1 MKSLKK
7 YSIFS
12 LLFAGILSFAL
23 CFAVSAP
30 KKANAATNYFK
41 NVSVSLTDSTVLKY
55 TVELPEGYTSAKM
68 TYTYGFGEGATE
80 ETGVVSADKKTA
92 SFAFD
97 KISPENYAEK
107 VTAKLTLEGDGKSA
121 LTNSYDYSIADY
133 VRDLLDKNVYELK
146 LSAEKYS
153 ALRKLAVDMLYLGDE
168 AQDFVA
174 GETPVAQYATSGLT
188 EQEKALRSVK
198 TAIQKP
204 ENYKTLAEL
213 NTKDSKVFY
222 ISRGAEFT
230 SKISVKFT
238 FAVKGEVG
246 TITVKANDENVAVTP
261 VSLTVG
267 ENEVK
272 GYSVIYDKIF
282 AELYGKNITFKVY
295 GDGVEI
301 SSFEYGLAH
310 FNYALSTDE
319 KAKNIAAE
327 AYVYGVSAAEYKNA
341 KEYDFIKATRDCVTS
356 GTTKDYYY
364 YPETGKY
371 FEEIGGAAVTPEVDI
386 AHHEKTIDNAWHT
399 CEVCGKEYLATR
411 NGGGSQNSGRKKF
424 VLLPGKDPFVA
435 ESYVEVGT
443 ESDYTTTFNLKTA
456 QFVTYEFTL
465 PESDVS
471 VVKVSVNMRNTNLNV
486 GGEKNLEYQLKKTL
500 HLYVGS
506 VSSENEVPVSDSAV
520 LKPQLENYNLYFNYE
535 IATVAIPE
543 NNKII
548 LKFVHPGE
556 TDGDGKARGGYL
568 CYLHVEKSN
577 EGCTEGYHK
586 TKRHEAIAATC
597 TVDGNEQYFECLTC
611 GKLFRDLRATD
622 VLQAIPTIA
631 ATGVHVWDI
640 PRYSDASSHTLT
652 CLSCGKVENEAHE
665 HNEGE
670 THLIVAKAP
679 NKVWYTV
686 GETLDTDRMELYIS
700 TVCAKGCKCSA
711 KVKANEYTIEYTN
724 GSAFALG
731 DTYVTLKHTASGA
744 TAKLPVYVTEVGKTI
759 TIDDKDN
766 DYVLSGSASDKS
778 RNNDTGGIGQ
788 SGYGGS
794 YSSSIRKTGAKAT
807 IKFNLDTETTGRIV
821 IQACSDRTVTGNNN
835 QGFPE
840 YSKGM
845 CVNDVMVVIVNG
857 KRVEISYDAVLKG
870 SVSNLE
876 ASTNR
881 WVWTNWTSVDLG
893 KLNLKAGENIVT
905 VEFTAAKGYTD
916 SYAQAVVGQLDC
928 INVFLD

>member
-1 MKSLKK
+1 MKNPKK

-12 LLFAGILSFAL
+12 LLAVAILSFAL

-68 TYTYGFGEGATE
+68 TYTYGFGEGTTE

-107 VTAKLTLEGDGKSA
+107 VTAKLTLEGNGKSA

-198 TAIQKP
+198 TAIEKP

-230 SKISVKFT
+230 SKVSIKFT

-246 TITVKANDENVAVTP
+246 AITVKANDENVAVTP

-267 ENEVK
+267 KNEVK

-295 GDGVEI
+295 AGGIEI

-371 FEEIGGAAVTPEVDI
+371 FEKIGGAAVTPEVDI
-386 AHHEKTIDNAWHT
+386 AHHEKTIDNAWHK
-399 CEVCGKEYLATR
+399 CEVCGKQYLATR
-411 NGGGSQNSGRKKF
+411 NGGGSQISGRKKF

-443 ESDYTTTFNLKTA
+443 ESDYTTTFDLTKTEE
-456 QFVTYEFTL
+456 VVYKFTL
-465 PESDVS
+465 PENADVS
-471 VVKVSVNMRNTNLNV
+471 SIKIYVNMRNTNKSSDV
-486 GGEKNLEYQLKKTL
+486 SKNYEYQLNKTL
-500 HLYVGS
+500 RLYIGS
-506 VSSENEVPVSDSAV
+506 VSDENKIEIADSVV
-520 LKPQLENYNLYFNYE
+520 LKPGKEGCNTYFCYE
-535 IATVAIPE
+535 LTSNVAIPE
-543 NNKII
+543 NRTII
-548 LKFVHPGE
+548 LKYVRSG
-556 TDGDGKARGGYL
+556 DWDGKSGDSKPCGGYL
-568 CYLHVEKSN
+568 CYLSVE
-577 EGCTEGYHK
+577 
-586 TKRHEAIAATC
+586 
-597 TVDGNEQYFECLTC
+597 
-611 GKLFRDLRATD
+611 
-622 VLQAIPTIA
+622 
-631 ATGVHVWDI
+631 GV
-640 PRYSDASSHTLT
+640 
-652 CLSCGKVENEAHE
+652 N
-665 HNEGE
+665 
-670 THLIVAKAP
+670 
-679 NKVWYTV
+679 
-686 GETLDTDRMELYIS
+686 
-700 TVCAKGCKCSA
+700 
-711 KVKANEYTIEYTN
+711 
-724 GSAFALG
+724 
-731 DTYVTLKHTASGA
+731 
-744 TAKLPVYVTEVGKTI
+744 
-759 TIDDKDN
+759 
-766 DYVLSGSASDKS
+766 
-778 RNNDTGGIGQ
+778 
-788 SGYGGS
+788 
-794 YSSSIRKTGAKAT
+794 
-807 IKFNLDTETTGRIV
+807 
-821 IQACSDRTVTGNNN
+821 
-835 QGFPE
+835 
-840 YSKGM
+840 
-845 CVNDVMVVIVNG
+845 
-857 KRVEISYDAVLKG
+857 
-870 SVSNLE
+870 
-876 ASTNR
+876 
-881 WVWTNWTSVDLG
+881 
-893 KLNLKAGENIVT
+893 
-905 VEFTAAKGYTD
+905 
-916 SYAQAVVGQLDC
+916 
-928 INVFLD
+928 

>member
-1 MKSLKK
+1 MKNLKK

-12 LLFAGILSFAL
+12 LLAVAILSFAL
-23 CFAVSAP
+23 CIAVSAP

-68 TYTYGFGEGATE
+68 TYTYGFGEGTTE

-198 TAIQKP
+198 TAIEKP
-204 ENYKTLAEL
+204 ENHKTLAEL

-222 ISRGAEFT
+222 ISRGTEFT
-230 SKISVKFT
+230 SKVSIKFT

-246 TITVKANDENVAVTP
+246 AITVKANDENVAVTP

-267 ENEVK
+267 KNEVN

-295 GDGVEI
+295 AGGTEI

-310 FNYALSTDE
+310 FNYALSNDE
-319 KAKNIAAE
+319 KAKNVAAE

-386 AHHEKTIDNAWHT
+386 AHHEKTIDNKWHT
-399 CEVCGKEYLATR
+399 CEVCGKQYLATR
-411 NGGGSQNSGRKKF
+411 DGGGSQISGRKKF

-443 ESDYTTTFNLKTA
+443 ESDYTTTYDLTKA
-456 QFVTYEFTL
+456 EEVVYKFTL
-465 PESDVS
+465 PENADVS
-471 VVKVSVNMRNTNLNV
+471 SIKIYVNMRNTNKSSDV
-486 GGEKNLEYQLKKTL
+486 SKNYEYQLNKTL
-500 HLYVGS
+500 RLYIGS
-506 VSSENEVPVSDSAV
+506 VSDENKIEIADSVV
-520 LKPQLENYNLYFNYE
+520 LKPGKEGCNTYFCYE
-535 IATVAIPE
+535 LTSNVAIPE
-543 NNKII
+543 NRTII
-548 LKFVHPGE
+548 LKYVRSGDW
-556 TDGDGKARGGYL
+556 DGIGGDSKPCGGYL
-568 CYLHVEKSN
+568 CYLSVE
-577 EGCTEGYHK
+577 
-586 TKRHEAIAATC
+586 
-597 TVDGNEQYFECLTC
+597 
-611 GKLFRDLRATD
+611 
-622 VLQAIPTIA
+622 
-631 ATGVHVWDI
+631 GV
-640 PRYSDASSHTLT
+640 
-652 CLSCGKVENEAHE
+652 N
-665 HNEGE
+665 
-670 THLIVAKAP
+670 
-679 NKVWYTV
+679 
-686 GETLDTDRMELYIS
+686 
-700 TVCAKGCKCSA
+700 
-711 KVKANEYTIEYTN
+711 
-724 GSAFALG
+724 
-731 DTYVTLKHTASGA
+731 
-744 TAKLPVYVTEVGKTI
+744 
-759 TIDDKDN
+759 
-766 DYVLSGSASDKS
+766 
-778 RNNDTGGIGQ
+778 
-788 SGYGGS
+788 
-794 YSSSIRKTGAKAT
+794 
-807 IKFNLDTETTGRIV
+807 
-821 IQACSDRTVTGNNN
+821 
-835 QGFPE
+835 
-840 YSKGM
+840 
-845 CVNDVMVVIVNG
+845 
-857 KRVEISYDAVLKG
+857 
-870 SVSNLE
+870 
-876 ASTNR
+876 
-881 WVWTNWTSVDLG
+881 
-893 KLNLKAGENIVT
+893 
-905 VEFTAAKGYTD
+905 
-916 SYAQAVVGQLDC
+916 
-928 INVFLD
+928 

>member
-1 MKSLKK
+1 MKNLKK

-12 LLFAGILSFAL
+12 LLAVAILSFAL
-23 CFAVSAP
+23 CFVVSAP

-68 TYTYGFGEGATE
+68 TYTYGFGEGTTE

-188 EQEKALRSVK
+188 EEEKALRSVK
-198 TAIQKP
+198 TAIEKP

-246 TITVKANDENVAVTP
+246 AITVKAGDENVAVTP

-267 ENEVK
+267 GTEVN

-319 KAKNIAAE
+319 KAKNVAAE

-341 KEYDFIKATRDCVTS
+341 KEYDFIKATHSCTVS
-356 GTTKDYYY
+356 GTTEDYYY
-364 YPETGKY
+364 YPETGQY
-371 FEEIGGAAVTPEVDI
+371 YTEVGAETSVTPKVDI
-386 AHHEKTIDNAWHT
+386 ANHEKTVDNAWHK

-443 ESDYTTTFNLKTA
+443 ESDYTTPFNLKKA

-506 VSSENEVPVSDSAV
+506 VSSENEVPISDSAV
-520 LKPQLENYNLYFNYE
+520 LKPQLESYNLYFNYE

-556 TDGDGKARGGYL
+556 TDSDGKARGGYL

-631 ATGVHVWDI
+631 ATHVWDI

-686 GETLDTDRMELYIS
+686 GETLDTDRMELYVS

-759 TIDDKDN
+759 TIDN
-766 DYVLSGSASDKS
+766 TEFALSGVATDAV
-778 RNNDTGGIGQ
+778 RTNDQGGTGQ

-794 YSSSIRKTGAKAT
+794 YVSGFGINSVAT
-807 IKFNLDTETTGRIV
+807 IKFNLENAQRGRIV
-821 IQACSDRTVTGNNN
+821 FQASSNRTVRGVASKDN
-835 QGFPE
+835 PE
-840 YSKGM
+840 YANGM
-845 CVNDVMVVIVNG
+845 CVNDVMIITVNG
-857 KRVEISYDAVLKG
+857 KKVDLSYDAVLKG

-881 WVWTNWTSVDLG
+881 WVWTNWTSIDLG
-893 KLNLKAGENIVT
+893 ILDLNEGENVVKIEFINKKDFKNSYNNIV
-905 VEFTAAKGYTD
+905 
-916 SYAQAVVGQLDC
+916 VVGQLDC

>member
-1 MKSLKK
+1 MENLKK

-12 LLFAGILSFAL
+12 LLFAAILSFAL

-68 TYTYGFGEGATE
+68 TYTYGFGEGTAE

-174 GETPVAQYATSGLT
+174 GETPVGQYATSGLT

-198 TAIQKP
+198 TAIEKP

-230 SKISVKFT
+230 SKVSIKFT

-267 ENEVK
+267 KNEVK

-295 GDGVEI
+295 GDGTEI

-399 CEVCGKEYLATR
+399 CEVCGKQYLATR
-411 NGGGSQNSGRKKF
+411 NGGGSQISGRKKF

-443 ESDYTTTFNLKTA
+443 ESDYTTTFDLTKA
-456 QFVTYEFTL
+456 EEVVYKFTL
-465 PESDVS
+465 PENADVS
-471 VVKVSVNMRNTNLNV
+471 SIKIYVNMRNTNKSRD
-486 GGEKNLEYQLKKTL
+486 GSKNYEYQLNKTL
-500 HLYVGS
+500 RLYIGS
-506 VSSENEVPVSDSAV
+506 VSDENKIEIADSVV
-520 LKPQLENYNLYFNYE
+520 LKPGKEGCNTYFCYE
-535 IATVAIPE
+535 LASNVAIPE
-543 NNKII
+543 NRTII
-548 LKFVHPGE
+548 LKYVRSG
-556 TDGDGKARGGYL
+556 DWDGKSGDSKPCGGYL
-568 CYLHVEKSN
+568 CYLSVE
-577 EGCTEGYHK
+577 
-586 TKRHEAIAATC
+586 
-597 TVDGNEQYFECLTC
+597 
-611 GKLFRDLRATD
+611 
-622 VLQAIPTIA
+622 
-631 ATGVHVWDI
+631 GV
-640 PRYSDASSHTLT
+640 
-652 CLSCGKVENEAHE
+652 N
-665 HNEGE
+665 
-670 THLIVAKAP
+670 
-679 NKVWYTV
+679 
-686 GETLDTDRMELYIS
+686 
-700 TVCAKGCKCSA
+700 
-711 KVKANEYTIEYTN
+711 
-724 GSAFALG
+724 
-731 DTYVTLKHTASGA
+731 
-744 TAKLPVYVTEVGKTI
+744 
-759 TIDDKDN
+759 
-766 DYVLSGSASDKS
+766 
-778 RNNDTGGIGQ
+778 
-788 SGYGGS
+788 
-794 YSSSIRKTGAKAT
+794 
-807 IKFNLDTETTGRIV
+807 
-821 IQACSDRTVTGNNN
+821 
-835 QGFPE
+835 
-840 YSKGM
+840 
-845 CVNDVMVVIVNG
+845 
-857 KRVEISYDAVLKG
+857 
-870 SVSNLE
+870 
-876 ASTNR
+876 
-881 WVWTNWTSVDLG
+881 
-893 KLNLKAGENIVT
+893 
-905 VEFTAAKGYTD
+905 
-916 SYAQAVVGQLDC
+916 
-928 INVFLD
+928 

>member
-1 MKSLKK
+1 MKNLKK

-12 LLFAGILSFAL
+12 LLAVAILSFAL

-68 TYTYGFGEGATE
+68 TYTYGFGEGTTE

-198 TAIQKP
+198 TAIEKP
-204 ENYKTLAEL
+204 ENHKTLAEL

-230 SKISVKFT
+230 SKVSIKFT

-246 TITVKANDENVAVTP
+246 AITVKAGDENIAVTP

-267 ENEVK
+267 ENEVN
-272 GYSVIYDKIF
+272 GYSVVYDKIF

-301 SSFEYGLAH
+301 SSFEYGLTH
-310 FNYALSTDE
+310 FNYALSSDE

-341 KEYDFIKATRDCVTS
+341 KEYDFIKATHSCTVS
-356 GTTKDYYY
+356 GTTEDYYY

-386 AHHEKTIDNAWHT
+386 AHHEKTIDNAWHK

-411 NGGGSQNSGRKKF
+411 NGGGSQISGRKKF

-443 ESDYTTTFNLKTA
+443 ESDYTTTYDLTKA
-456 QFVTYEFTL
+456 EEVVYKFTL
-465 PESDVS
+465 PENADVS
-471 VVKVSVNMRNTNLNV
+471 SIKIYVNMRNTNKSSDV
-486 GGEKNLEYQLKKTL
+486 SKNYEYQLNKTL
-500 HLYVGS
+500 RLYIGS
-506 VSSENEVPVSDSAV
+506 VSDENKIEIADSVV
-520 LKPQLENYNLYFNYE
+520 LKPGKEGCNTYYCYE
-535 IATVAIPE
+535 LASNIAIPE
-543 NNKII
+543 NRTII
-548 LKFVHPGE
+548 LKYVRSGDW
-556 TDGDGKARGGYL
+556 DGIGGDSKPCGGYL
-568 CYLHVEKSN
+568 CYLSVE
-577 EGCTEGYHK
+577 
-586 TKRHEAIAATC
+586 
-597 TVDGNEQYFECLTC
+597 
-611 GKLFRDLRATD
+611 
-622 VLQAIPTIA
+622 
-631 ATGVHVWDI
+631 GV
-640 PRYSDASSHTLT
+640 
-652 CLSCGKVENEAHE
+652 N
-665 HNEGE
+665 
-670 THLIVAKAP
+670 
-679 NKVWYTV
+679 
-686 GETLDTDRMELYIS
+686 
-700 TVCAKGCKCSA
+700 
-711 KVKANEYTIEYTN
+711 
-724 GSAFALG
+724 
-731 DTYVTLKHTASGA
+731 
-744 TAKLPVYVTEVGKTI
+744 
-759 TIDDKDN
+759 
-766 DYVLSGSASDKS
+766 
-778 RNNDTGGIGQ
+778 
-788 SGYGGS
+788 
-794 YSSSIRKTGAKAT
+794 
-807 IKFNLDTETTGRIV
+807 
-821 IQACSDRTVTGNNN
+821 
-835 QGFPE
+835 
-840 YSKGM
+840 
-845 CVNDVMVVIVNG
+845 
-857 KRVEISYDAVLKG
+857 
-870 SVSNLE
+870 
-876 ASTNR
+876 
-881 WVWTNWTSVDLG
+881 
-893 KLNLKAGENIVT
+893 
-905 VEFTAAKGYTD
+905 
-916 SYAQAVVGQLDC
+916 
-928 INVFLD
+928 

>member
-23 CFAVSAP
+23 CFVVSAP

-68 TYTYGFGEGATE
+68 TYTYGFGEGTAE

-107 VTAKLTLEGDGKSA
+107 VTAKLTLEGNGKSA

-188 EQEKALRSVK
+188 EKEKALRSVK
-198 TAIQKP
+198 TAIEKP

-230 SKISVKFT
+230 SKVSIKFT

-246 TITVKANDENVAVTP
+246 AITVKAGDENVAVTP
-261 VSLTVG
+261 VSLTIG
-267 ENEVK
+267 ENEVN

-295 GDGVEI
+295 ASGTEI

-319 KAKNIAAE
+319 KAKNVAAE

-341 KEYDFIKATRDCVTS
+341 KEYDFIKATHSCTVS
-356 GTTKDYYY
+356 GTTEDYYY

-371 FEEIGGAAVTPEVDI
+371 YTEVGAETSVTPKVDI
-386 AHHEKTIDNAWHT
+386 ANHEKTVDNAWHK

-486 GGEKNLEYQLKKTL
+486 DKEKNLEYQLKKTL

-506 VSSENEVPVSDSAV
+506 VSDENEVPVSDSAV
-520 LKPQLENYNLYFNYE
+520 LKPQLEGYNLYFNYE

-568 CYLHVEKSN
+568 CYLHVEKSD
-577 EGCTEGYHK
+577 EGCAEGYHK

-686 GETLDTDRMELYIS
+686 GETLNTDRMELYVS

-711 KVKANEYTIEYTN
+711 KVKANEYTVEYTN

-731 DTYVTLKHTASGA
+731 DTYVMLKHTASGA
-744 TAKLPVYVTEVGKTI
+744 TAKLPVYVTEEGKTI
-759 TIDDKDN
+759 TVDN
-766 DYVLSGSASDKS
+766 TEFALSGVATDAV
-778 RNNDTGGIGQ
+778 RTNDQGGTGQ

-794 YSSSIRKTGAKAT
+794 YVSGFGINSVAT
-807 IKFNLDTETTGRIV
+807 IKFNLENAQRGRIV
-821 IQACSDRTVTGNNN
+821 FQASSNRTVRGAASEGN
-835 QGFPE
+835 PE
-840 YSKGM
+840 YANGM
-845 CVNDVMVVIVNG
+845 CVNDVMIITVNG
-857 KRVEISYDAVLKG
+857 KKVDLSYDAVLKG

-881 WVWTNWTSVDLG
+881 WVWTNWTSIDLG
-893 KLNLKAGENIVT
+893 ILDLNEGENVVKI
-905 VEFTAAKGYTD
+905 EFINKKD
-916 SYAQAVVGQLDC
+916 FKNSYNNVVVVGQLDC

>member
-1 MKSLKK
+1 MKNLKK

-12 LLFAGILSFAL
+12 LLAVAILSFAL

-68 TYTYGFGEGATE
+68 TYTYGFGEGTTE

-198 TAIQKP
+198 TAIEKP

-230 SKISVKFT
+230 SKVSIKFT

-246 TITVKANDENVAVTP
+246 AITVKANDENVAVTP

-267 ENEVK
+267 ENEVS

-295 GDGVEI
+295 GDGTEI

-386 AHHEKTIDNAWHT
+386 AHHEKTIDNAWHK

-411 NGGGSQNSGRKKF
+411 NGGGSQISGRKKF

-443 ESDYTTTFNLKTA
+443 ESDYTTTFDLTKA
-456 QFVTYEFTL
+456 EEVVYKFTL
-465 PESDVS
+465 PENADVS
-471 VVKVSVNMRNTNLNV
+471 SIKIYVNMRNTNKSSD
-486 GGEKNLEYQLKKTL
+486 GSKNYEYQLNKTL
-500 HLYVGS
+500 RLYIGS
-506 VSSENEVPVSDSAV
+506 VSDENKIEIADSVV
-520 LKPQLENYNLYFNYE
+520 LKPGKEGCNTYYCYE
-535 IATVAIPE
+535 LASNIAIPE
-543 NNKII
+543 NRTII
-548 LKFVHPGE
+548 LKYVRSGDW
-556 TDGDGKARGGYL
+556 DGIGGDSKPCGGYL
-568 CYLHVEKSN
+568 CYLSVE
-577 EGCTEGYHK
+577 
-586 TKRHEAIAATC
+586 
-597 TVDGNEQYFECLTC
+597 
-611 GKLFRDLRATD
+611 
-622 VLQAIPTIA
+622 
-631 ATGVHVWDI
+631 GV
-640 PRYSDASSHTLT
+640 
-652 CLSCGKVENEAHE
+652 N
-665 HNEGE
+665 
-670 THLIVAKAP
+670 
-679 NKVWYTV
+679 
-686 GETLDTDRMELYIS
+686 
-700 TVCAKGCKCSA
+700 
-711 KVKANEYTIEYTN
+711 
-724 GSAFALG
+724 
-731 DTYVTLKHTASGA
+731 
-744 TAKLPVYVTEVGKTI
+744 
-759 TIDDKDN
+759 
-766 DYVLSGSASDKS
+766 
-778 RNNDTGGIGQ
+778 
-788 SGYGGS
+788 
-794 YSSSIRKTGAKAT
+794 
-807 IKFNLDTETTGRIV
+807 
-821 IQACSDRTVTGNNN
+821 
-835 QGFPE
+835 
-840 YSKGM
+840 
-845 CVNDVMVVIVNG
+845 
-857 KRVEISYDAVLKG
+857 
-870 SVSNLE
+870 
-876 ASTNR
+876 
-881 WVWTNWTSVDLG
+881 
-893 KLNLKAGENIVT
+893 
-905 VEFTAAKGYTD
+905 
-916 SYAQAVVGQLDC
+916 
-928 INVFLD
+928 

>member
-1 MKSLKK
+1 MKNLKK

-68 TYTYGFGEGATE
+68 TYTYGFGEGTTE
-80 ETGVVSADKKTA
+80 ETGIVSADGKTA

-188 EQEKALRSVK
+188 EEEKALRSVK
-198 TAIQKP
+198 TAIEKP

-222 ISRGAEFT
+222 ISRGAEFS
-230 SKISVKFT
+230 SKVSIKFT

-246 TITVKANDENVAVTP
+246 EITVKANDENVAVTP

-267 ENEVK
+267 KNEVK

-295 GDGVEI
+295 AGGTEI

-386 AHHEKTIDNAWHT
+386 AHHEKTIDNAWHK

-411 NGGGSQNSGRKKF
+411 NGGGSQISGRKKF

-443 ESDYTTTFNLKTA
+443 ESDYTTTYDLKSTTE
-456 QFVTYEFTL
+456 VVYKFTL
-465 PESDVS
+465 PENADVS
-471 VVKVSVNMRNTNLNV
+471 SIKIYVNMRNTNKSRD
-486 GGEKNLEYQLKKTL
+486 GSKNYEYQLNKTL
-500 HLYVGS
+500 RLYIGS
-506 VSSENEVPVSDSAV
+506 VSDENKIEIADSVV
-520 LKPQLENYNLYFNYE
+520 LKLGKEGCNTYFCYE
-535 IATVAIPE
+535 LTSNVAIPE
-543 NNKII
+543 NRTII
-548 LKFVHPGE
+548 LKYVRSGDL
-556 TDGDGKARGGYL
+556 DGIGDDSKPCGGYL
-568 CYLHVEKSN
+568 CYLSVE
-577 EGCTEGYHK
+577 
-586 TKRHEAIAATC
+586 
-597 TVDGNEQYFECLTC
+597 
-611 GKLFRDLRATD
+611 
-622 VLQAIPTIA
+622 
-631 ATGVHVWDI
+631 GV
-640 PRYSDASSHTLT
+640 
-652 CLSCGKVENEAHE
+652 N
-665 HNEGE
+665 
-670 THLIVAKAP
+670 
-679 NKVWYTV
+679 
-686 GETLDTDRMELYIS
+686 
-700 TVCAKGCKCSA
+700 
-711 KVKANEYTIEYTN
+711 
-724 GSAFALG
+724 
-731 DTYVTLKHTASGA
+731 
-744 TAKLPVYVTEVGKTI
+744 
-759 TIDDKDN
+759 
-766 DYVLSGSASDKS
+766 
-778 RNNDTGGIGQ
+778 
-788 SGYGGS
+788 
-794 YSSSIRKTGAKAT
+794 
-807 IKFNLDTETTGRIV
+807 
-821 IQACSDRTVTGNNN
+821 
-835 QGFPE
+835 
-840 YSKGM
+840 
-845 CVNDVMVVIVNG
+845 
-857 KRVEISYDAVLKG
+857 
-870 SVSNLE
+870 
-876 ASTNR
+876 
-881 WVWTNWTSVDLG
+881 
-893 KLNLKAGENIVT
+893 
-905 VEFTAAKGYTD
+905 
-916 SYAQAVVGQLDC
+916 
-928 INVFLD
+928 

>member
-1 MKSLKK
+1 MKNLKK

-12 LLFAGILSFAL
+12 LLAVAILSFAL
-23 CFAVSAP
+23 CIAVSAP
-30 KKANAATNYFK
+30 KNANAATNYFK

-68 TYTYGFGEGATE
+68 TYTYGFGEGTTE

-174 GETPVAQYATSGLT
+174 GETPVGQYATSGLT

-198 TAIQKP
+198 TAIEKP

-230 SKISVKFT
+230 SKVSIKFT

-246 TITVKANDENVAVTP
+246 AITVKANDENVAVTP

-267 ENEVK
+267 KNEVK
-272 GYSVIYDKIF
+272 GYSVVYDKIF

-295 GDGVEI
+295 GGSTEI

-319 KAKNIAAE
+319 KTKNVAAE

-386 AHHEKTIDNAWHT
+386 AHHEKTVDNKWHT
-399 CEVCGKEYLATR
+399 CEVCGKQYLATR
-411 NGGGSQNSGRKKF
+411 NGGGSQISGRKKF

-443 ESDYTTTFNLKTA
+443 ESDYTTTYDLTKA
-456 QFVTYEFTL
+456 EEVVYKFTL
-465 PESDVS
+465 PENADVSSIKIYVNKRNTNKSSDVS
-471 VVKVSVNMRNTNLNV
+471 
-486 GGEKNLEYQLKKTL
+486 KNYEYQLNKTL
-500 HLYVGS
+500 RLYIGS
-506 VSSENEVPVSDSAV
+506 VSDENKIEIADSVV
-520 LKPQLENYNLYFNYE
+520 LKPGKEGCNTYYCYE
-535 IATVAIPE
+535 LASNIAFPE
-543 NNKII
+543 NRTII
-548 LKFVHPGE
+548 LKYVRSG
-556 TDGDGKARGGYL
+556 DWDGKSGDSKPCGGYL
-568 CYLHVEKSN
+568 CYLSVE
-577 EGCTEGYHK
+577 
-586 TKRHEAIAATC
+586 
-597 TVDGNEQYFECLTC
+597 
-611 GKLFRDLRATD
+611 
-622 VLQAIPTIA
+622 
-631 ATGVHVWDI
+631 GV
-640 PRYSDASSHTLT
+640 
-652 CLSCGKVENEAHE
+652 N
-665 HNEGE
+665 
-670 THLIVAKAP
+670 
-679 NKVWYTV
+679 
-686 GETLDTDRMELYIS
+686 
-700 TVCAKGCKCSA
+700 
-711 KVKANEYTIEYTN
+711 
-724 GSAFALG
+724 
-731 DTYVTLKHTASGA
+731 
-744 TAKLPVYVTEVGKTI
+744 
-759 TIDDKDN
+759 
-766 DYVLSGSASDKS
+766 
-778 RNNDTGGIGQ
+778 
-788 SGYGGS
+788 
-794 YSSSIRKTGAKAT
+794 
-807 IKFNLDTETTGRIV
+807 
-821 IQACSDRTVTGNNN
+821 
-835 QGFPE
+835 
-840 YSKGM
+840 
-845 CVNDVMVVIVNG
+845 
-857 KRVEISYDAVLKG
+857 
-870 SVSNLE
+870 
-876 ASTNR
+876 
-881 WVWTNWTSVDLG
+881 
-893 KLNLKAGENIVT
+893 
-905 VEFTAAKGYTD
+905 
-916 SYAQAVVGQLDC
+916 
-928 INVFLD
+928 

>member
-1 MKSLKK
+1 MENLKK

-12 LLFAGILSFAL
+12 LLFAAILSFAL

-68 TYTYGFGEGATE
+68 TYTYGFGEGTTE

-198 TAIQKP
+198 TAIEKP

-230 SKISVKFT
+230 SKVSIKFT

-246 TITVKANDENVAVTP
+246 EITVKAGDENVAVTP

-267 ENEVK
+267 KNEVK
-272 GYSVIYDKIF
+272 GYSVVYDKIF

-319 KAKNIAAE
+319 KAKNVAAE

-341 KEYDFIKATRDCVTS
+341 KEYDFLKATRDCVTS

-386 AHHEKTIDNAWHT
+386 AHHEKTVDNKWHT

-411 NGGGSQNSGRKKF
+411 NGGGSQISGRKKF

-443 ESDYTTTFNLKTA
+443 ESDYTTTYDLTKA
-456 QFVTYEFTL
+456 EEVVYKFTL
-465 PESDVS
+465 PENADVS
-471 VVKVSVNMRNTNLNV
+471 SIKIYVNMRNTNKSSD
-486 GGEKNLEYQLKKTL
+486 GSKNYEYQLNKTL
-500 HLYVGS
+500 RLYIGS
-506 VSSENEVPVSDSAV
+506 VSDENKIEIADSVV
-520 LKPQLENYNLYFNYE
+520 LKPGKEGCNTYFCYE
-535 IATVAIPE
+535 LASNVAIPE
-543 NNKII
+543 NRTII
-548 LKFVHPGE
+548 LKYVRSGDW
-556 TDGDGKARGGYL
+556 DGIGGDSKPCGGYL
-568 CYLHVEKSN
+568 CYLSVE
-577 EGCTEGYHK
+577 
-586 TKRHEAIAATC
+586 
-597 TVDGNEQYFECLTC
+597 
-611 GKLFRDLRATD
+611 
-622 VLQAIPTIA
+622 
-631 ATGVHVWDI
+631 GV
-640 PRYSDASSHTLT
+640 
-652 CLSCGKVENEAHE
+652 N
-665 HNEGE
+665 
-670 THLIVAKAP
+670 
-679 NKVWYTV
+679 
-686 GETLDTDRMELYIS
+686 
-700 TVCAKGCKCSA
+700 
-711 KVKANEYTIEYTN
+711 
-724 GSAFALG
+724 
-731 DTYVTLKHTASGA
+731 
-744 TAKLPVYVTEVGKTI
+744 
-759 TIDDKDN
+759 
-766 DYVLSGSASDKS
+766 
-778 RNNDTGGIGQ
+778 
-788 SGYGGS
+788 
-794 YSSSIRKTGAKAT
+794 
-807 IKFNLDTETTGRIV
+807 
-821 IQACSDRTVTGNNN
+821 
-835 QGFPE
+835 
-840 YSKGM
+840 
-845 CVNDVMVVIVNG
+845 
-857 KRVEISYDAVLKG
+857 
-870 SVSNLE
+870 
-876 ASTNR
+876 
-881 WVWTNWTSVDLG
+881 
-893 KLNLKAGENIVT
+893 
-905 VEFTAAKGYTD
+905 
-916 SYAQAVVGQLDC
+916 
-928 INVFLD
+928 

>member
-1 MKSLKK
+1 MKNLKK

-12 LLFAGILSFAL
+12 LLAVAILSFAL

-30 KKANAATNYFK
+30 QKANAATNYFK

-68 TYTYGFGEGATE
+68 TYTYGFGEGTTE

-188 EQEKALRSVK
+188 EEEKALRSVK
-198 TAIQKP
+198 TAIEKP

-230 SKISVKFT
+230 SKVSIKFT

-246 TITVKANDENVAVTP
+246 EITVKANDENVAVTS

-267 ENEVK
+267 KNEVN

-295 GDGVEI
+295 TGGTEI

-386 AHHEKTIDNAWHT
+386 AHHEKTVDNAWHK
-399 CEVCGKEYLATR
+399 CEVCGKQYMSSQAAEGKKLSGDRTR
-411 NGGGSQNSGRKKF
+411 SI
-424 VLLPGKDPFVA
+424 LLPGKNPFD
-435 ESYVEVGT
+435 ESSYVKNQGT
-443 ESDYTTTFNLKTA
+443 IKDFTTTYDLKSTTE
-456 QFVTYEFTL
+456 VVYKFTL
-465 PESDVS
+465 PENADISS
-471 VVKVSVNMRNTNLNV
+471 IKIYVNMRNTNKSSD
-486 GGEKNLEYQLKKTL
+486 GSKNYEYQLNKTL
-500 HLYVGS
+500 RLYIGS
-506 VSSENEVPVSDSAV
+506 VSDENKIEIADSVV
-520 LKPQLENYNLYFNYE
+520 LKPGKEGCNTYFCYE
-535 IATVAIPE
+535 LASNVAIPE
-543 NNKII
+543 NRTII
-548 LKFVHPGE
+548 LKYVRSGDW
-556 TDGDGKARGGYL
+556 DGIGDDSKPCGGYL
-568 CYLHVEKSN
+568 CYLSVE
-577 EGCTEGYHK
+577 
-586 TKRHEAIAATC
+586 
-597 TVDGNEQYFECLTC
+597 
-611 GKLFRDLRATD
+611 
-622 VLQAIPTIA
+622 
-631 ATGVHVWDI
+631 GV
-640 PRYSDASSHTLT
+640 
-652 CLSCGKVENEAHE
+652 N
-665 HNEGE
+665 
-670 THLIVAKAP
+670 
-679 NKVWYTV
+679 
-686 GETLDTDRMELYIS
+686 
-700 TVCAKGCKCSA
+700 
-711 KVKANEYTIEYTN
+711 
-724 GSAFALG
+724 
-731 DTYVTLKHTASGA
+731 
-744 TAKLPVYVTEVGKTI
+744 
-759 TIDDKDN
+759 
-766 DYVLSGSASDKS
+766 
-778 RNNDTGGIGQ
+778 
-788 SGYGGS
+788 
-794 YSSSIRKTGAKAT
+794 
-807 IKFNLDTETTGRIV
+807 
-821 IQACSDRTVTGNNN
+821 
-835 QGFPE
+835 
-840 YSKGM
+840 
-845 CVNDVMVVIVNG
+845 
-857 KRVEISYDAVLKG
+857 
-870 SVSNLE
+870 
-876 ASTNR
+876 
-881 WVWTNWTSVDLG
+881 
-893 KLNLKAGENIVT
+893 
-905 VEFTAAKGYTD
+905 
-916 SYAQAVVGQLDC
+916 
-928 INVFLD
+928 

>member
-1 MKSLKK
+1 MENLKK

-12 LLFAGILSFAL
+12 LLAVAILSFAL

-68 TYTYGFGEGATE
+68 TYTYGFGEGTTE

-174 GETPVAQYATSGLT
+174 GKTPVAQYATSGLT

-198 TAIQKP
+198 TAIEKP
-204 ENYKTLAEL
+204 ENHKTLAEL

-230 SKISVKFT
+230 SKVSIKFT
-238 FAVKGEVG
+238 FAVKGKVG
-246 TITVKANDENVAVTP
+246 AITVKAGDENVAVTP

-267 ENEVK
+267 KNEVN

-399 CEVCGKEYLATR
+399 CEVCGKQYMSSQAAEGKKLSGDRTR
-411 NGGGSQNSGRKKF
+411 SI
-424 VLLPGKDPFVA
+424 LLPGKNPFD
-435 ESYVEVGT
+435 ESSYVKNQGT
-443 ESDYTTTFNLKTA
+443 IKDFTTTYDLKSTTE
-456 QFVTYEFTL
+456 VVYKFTL
-465 PESDVS
+465 PENADVS
-471 VVKVSVNMRNTNLNV
+471 SIKIYVNMRNTNKSNDAS
-486 GGEKNLEYQLKKTL
+486 KNYEYQLNKTL
-500 HLYVGS
+500 RLYIGS
-506 VSSENEVPVSDSAV
+506 VSDENKIEIADSVV
-520 LKPQLENYNLYFNYE
+520 LKPGKEGCNTYFCYE
-535 IATVAIPE
+535 LASNVAIPE
-543 NNKII
+543 NRTII
-548 LKFVHPGE
+548 LKYVRSG
-556 TDGDGKARGGYL
+556 DWDGKSGDSKPCGGYL
-568 CYLHVEKSN
+568 CYLSVE
-577 EGCTEGYHK
+577 
-586 TKRHEAIAATC
+586 
-597 TVDGNEQYFECLTC
+597 
-611 GKLFRDLRATD
+611 
-622 VLQAIPTIA
+622 
-631 ATGVHVWDI
+631 GV
-640 PRYSDASSHTLT
+640 
-652 CLSCGKVENEAHE
+652 N
-665 HNEGE
+665 
-670 THLIVAKAP
+670 
-679 NKVWYTV
+679 
-686 GETLDTDRMELYIS
+686 
-700 TVCAKGCKCSA
+700 
-711 KVKANEYTIEYTN
+711 
-724 GSAFALG
+724 
-731 DTYVTLKHTASGA
+731 
-744 TAKLPVYVTEVGKTI
+744 
-759 TIDDKDN
+759 
-766 DYVLSGSASDKS
+766 
-778 RNNDTGGIGQ
+778 
-788 SGYGGS
+788 
-794 YSSSIRKTGAKAT
+794 
-807 IKFNLDTETTGRIV
+807 
-821 IQACSDRTVTGNNN
+821 
-835 QGFPE
+835 
-840 YSKGM
+840 
-845 CVNDVMVVIVNG
+845 
-857 KRVEISYDAVLKG
+857 
-870 SVSNLE
+870 
-876 ASTNR
+876 
-881 WVWTNWTSVDLG
+881 
-893 KLNLKAGENIVT
+893 
-905 VEFTAAKGYTD
+905 
-916 SYAQAVVGQLDC
+916 
-928 INVFLD
+928 